1 MGMSASQ
8 ARLLSLTARQS
19 NLEFEGQ
26 QINQQRTNL
35 SNQSANYYNSLL
47 TMNVPTPPSTDDY
60 TTIQYQFVIG
70 GNEATVSQVL
80 PQDNL
85 GNYLVEYTTTLASIG
100 VQENQAYK
108 ITASA
113 NNSAQKTGKLT
124 KIDDPAHVYNAE
136 LQYYVQ
142 SFREDD
148 QHGTMTALTNKS
160 DRYNKDRLTTTY
172 YDPDGNKV
180 DATEAL
186 DGGKLKDGYTE
197 VPVTYYNKYGN
208 QVDATEALDNGE
220 LKDEYTALVDKQSDE
235 IGYSI
240 VNIQLADRASYEEA
254 LARGEFVR
262 EFQENTTDN
271 NYGNDKVQTYAASND
286 ATFSTVGSEY
296 KEAFLNAGLDI
307 NEYYQY
313 KSSTGIR
320 FAKKED
326 VEMSANNSTLS
337 IMTYAVASMKKT
349 QTTQLSG
356 VQIEFDASGRISSMT
371 DTEGNTYTM
380 TASTITDDDA
390 YEDAYNQYIYEQYV
404 YDQKQNEINAQIEI
418 LQAQDKNLELR
429 LSQLNTEH
437 NAIQTE
443 MEAVNKVLSKNI
455 ETSFKTFNG

>member
-47 TMNVPTPPSTDDY
+47 TMTVPTPPSTDDY
-60 TTIQYQFVIG
+60 TTVKYEFVIG
-70 GNEATVSQVL
+70 GNDATIKQVL

-113 NNSAQKTGKLT
+113 NNSSTKHGKL
-124 KIDDPAHVYNAE
+124 DRVPAGSTDAYDEN

-142 SFREDD
+142 TFREDD
-148 QHGTMTALTNKS
+148 THGTLTALTNES
-160 DRYNKDRLTTTY
+160 ERYDKTRLT
-172 YDPDGNKV
+172 GN
-180 DATEAL
+180 
-186 DGGKLKDGYTE
+186 
-197 VPVTYYNKYGN
+197 VTYYNKYGN
-208 QVDATEALDNGE
+208 QVEATEALDGSGD
-220 LKDEYTALVDKQSDE
+220 LKDEYTALVTKQSDE
-235 IGYSI
+235 IGYSL
-240 VNIQLADRASYEEA
+240 VNIQLADRASYNDA
-254 LARGEFVR
+254 LARGEIVNK
-262 EFQENTTDN
+262 FQENTTDN
-271 NYGNDKVQTYAASND
+271 TYGNDDVVTYAASND
-286 ATFSTVGSEY
+286 ATFSTVGAEY
-296 KEAFLNAGLDI
+296 KEAFLNSGLDI
-307 NEYYQY
+307 NEFYQY

-326 VEMSANNSTLS
+326 IERSANNSTIS
-337 IMTYAVASMKKT
+337 VMTYAVASMQNEHT
-349 QTTQLSG
+349 NTLTG
-356 VQIEFDASGRISSMT
+356 VQIEFDTTGRISSMT
-371 DTEGNTYTM
+371 DAEGNTYTM
-380 TASTITDDDA
+380 TTSTITDDDA
-390 YEDAYNQYIYEQYV
+390 YEDAYNQYIYDQYV
-404 YDQKQNEINAQIEI
+404 YDQKQNEINAHIEI

-443 MEAVNKVLSKNI
+443 MEAVQKVLSKNI
-455 ETSFKTFNG
+455 ETSFKTFNA

>member
-70 GNEATVSQVL
+70 GNEATVTQVL

-113 NNSAQKTGKLT
+113 NNSAVKTGALRDVDST
-124 KIDDPAHVYNAE
+124 DPTEVYNAE

-148 QHGTMTALTNKS
+148 QHGTLTALTNKS
-160 DRYNKDRLTTTY
+160 DRYDKTRLT
-172 YDPDGNKV
+172 GN
-180 DATEAL
+180 
-186 DGGKLKDGYTE
+186 
-197 VPVTYYNKYGN
+197 VTYYNKYGN

-220 LKDEYTALVDKQSDE
+220 LKDDYTALVDKQSDE

-240 VNIQLADRASYEEA
+240 VNIQLADRASY
-254 LARGEFVR
+254 
-262 EFQENTTDN
+262 
-271 NYGNDKVQTYAASND
+271 
-286 ATFSTVGSEY
+286 
-296 KEAFLNAGLDI
+296 
-307 NEYYQY
+307 
-313 KSSTGIR
+313 
-320 FAKKED
+320 
-326 VEMSANNSTLS
+326 
-337 IMTYAVASMKKT
+337 
-349 QTTQLSG
+349 
-356 VQIEFDASGRISSMT
+356 
-371 DTEGNTYTM
+371 
-380 TASTITDDDA
+380 
-390 YEDAYNQYIYEQYV
+390 
-404 YDQKQNEINAQIEI
+404 
-418 LQAQDKNLELR
+418 
-429 LSQLNTEH
+429 
-437 NAIQTE
+437 
-443 MEAVNKVLSKNI
+443 
-455 ETSFKTFNG
+455 

>member
-47 TMNVPTPPSTDDY
+47 TMTVPTPPSTDDY
-60 TTIQYQFVIG
+60 TTVKYEFVIG
-70 GNEATVSQVL
+70 GNDATIKQVL

-113 NNSAQKTGKLT
+113 NNSSTKHGKL
-124 KIDDPAHVYNAE
+124 DRVPAGSTDAYDEN

-142 SFREDD
+142 TFREDD
-148 QHGTMTALTNKS
+148 SHGTLTALTNES
-160 DRYNKDRLTTTY
+160 ERYDKTRLT
-172 YDPDGNKV
+172 GN
-180 DATEAL
+180 
-186 DGGKLKDGYTE
+186 
-197 VPVTYYNKYGN
+197 VTYYNKYGN
-208 QVDATEALDNGE
+208 QVEATEALDGSGD
-220 LKDEYTALVDKQSDE
+220 LKDEYTALVDKESDE
-235 IGYSI
+235 IGYSL
-240 VNIQLADRASYEEA
+240 VNIQLADRASYNAA
-254 LARGEFVR
+254 LDRGEIVNK
-262 EFQENTTDN
+262 FQENTTDN
-271 NYGNDKVQTYAASND
+271 TYGNDDVVTYAASND
-286 ATFSTVGSEY
+286 ATFSTVGAEY
-296 KEAFLNAGLDI
+296 KEAFLNSGLDI
-307 NEYYQY
+307 NEFYQY

-326 VEMSANNSTLS
+326 IERSANNSTIS
-337 IMTYAVASMKKT
+337 VMTYAVASMQNEHT
-349 QTTQLSG
+349 NTLTG
-356 VQIEFDASGRISSMT
+356 VQIEFDTTGRISSIT
-371 DTEGNTYTM
+371 DAEGNTYTM
-380 TASTITDDDA
+380 TTSTITDDDA
-390 YEDAYNQYIYEQYV
+390 YEDAYNQYIYDQYV
-404 YDQKQNEINAQIEI
+404 YDQKQNEINAHIEI

-443 MEAVNKVLSKNI
+443 MEAVQKVLSKNI
-455 ETSFKTFNG
+455 ETSFKTFNA

>member
-60 TTIQYQFVIG
+60 TTIKYEFIIG
-70 GNEATVSQVL
+70 GNTASVTQVL

-113 NNSAQKTGKLT
+113 NNSSVKTGT
-124 KIDDPAHVYNAE
+124 VTEIRDPKHTYDVDK
-136 LQYYVQ
+136 QYYVQ

-148 QHGTMTALTNKS
+148 QHGTFAAITNKS
-160 DRYNKDRLTTTY
+160 DRYDKTRLDDAGATF
-172 YDPDGNKV
+172 YDKYGHQV
-180 DATEAL
+180 DKTEAI
-186 DGGKLKDGYTE
+186 DGGELKDGYT
-197 VPVTYYNKYGN
+197 
-208 QVDATEALDNGE
+208 
-220 LKDEYTALVDKQSDE
+220 ALVNAQTDE
-235 IGYSI
+235 IKYS
-240 VNIQLADRASYEEA
+240 VVDIQLADRASYDNA
-254 LARGEFVR
+254 LTNKQIVKEFV
-262 EFQENTTDN
+262 ENTKETQN
-271 NYGNDKVQTYAASND
+271 PGTDKVQTYAASND
-286 ATFSTVGSEY
+286 AVFSTVGSEY

-337 IMTYAVASMKKT
+337 IMTYAVASMNKT

-371 DTEGNTYTM
+371 DAEGNTYTM

>member
-26 QINQQRTNL
+26 QINQQRTSL

-47 TMNVPTPPSTDDY
+47 TMTVPTPPSTDDY

-70 GNEATVSQVL
+70 GNDATVTQVL

-85 GNYLVEYTTTLASIG
+85 GNYLVEYTTNLASIG
-100 VQENQAYK
+100 VQENSAYK

-113 NNSAQKTGKLT
+113 NNSAVKTGALRDVDST
-124 KIDDPAHVYNAE
+124 DPTEVYNAE

-148 QHGTMTALTNKS
+148 QHGTLTALTNKS
-160 DRYNKDRLTTTY
+160 DRYDKTRLT
-172 YDPDGNKV
+172 GN
-180 DATEAL
+180 
-186 DGGKLKDGYTE
+186 
-197 VPVTYYNKYGN
+197 VTYYNKYGN

-271 NYGNDKVQTYAASND
+271 TYGTDKVQTYAASND

-313 KSSTGIR
+313 ESSTGIR

-337 IMTYAVASMKKT
+337 IMTYAVASLKKT

-371 DTEGNTYTM
+371 DAEGNTYTM

>member
-60 TTIQYQFVIG
+60 TTIQYQFIIG

-100 VQENQAYK
+100 VQENNAYK

-113 NNSAQKTGKLT
+113 NNSAVKTGKLRDVDST
-124 KIDDPAHVYNAE
+124 NPADVYNAD

-148 QHGTMTALTNKS
+148 QHGTLTALTNKS
-160 DRYNKDRLTTTY
+160 DRYNKDRLTGNVTY
-172 YDPDGNKV
+172 YD
-180 DATEAL
+180 
-186 DGGKLKDGYTE
+186 
-197 VPVTYYNKYGN
+197 KYGN
-208 QVDATEALDNGE
+208 QVNKNDAVDTASGE
-220 LKDEYTALVDKQSDE
+220 LKDEYTAVVDKQSDE
-235 IGYSI
+235 IGYSL
-240 VNIQLADRASYEEA
+240 VSIQLADRASYEEA
-254 LARGEFVR
+254 LARGELVK
-262 EFQENTTDN
+262 EFKENTTDN
-271 NYGNDKVQTYAASND
+271 TYGNDKVQTYSASND

-326 VEMSANNSTLS
+326 IEMSANNSTLS
-337 IMTYAVASMKKT
+337 IMTYAVASMNKT

-356 VQIEFDASGRISSMT
+356 VQIEFDSTGRISSMT
-371 DTEGNTYTM
+371 DQEGNTYTM

>member
-70 GNEATVSQVL
+70 GNEATVTQVL

-113 NNSAQKTGKLT
+113 NNSAVKTGALREV
-124 KIDDPAHVYNAE
+124 DGADPTEVYNAE

-148 QHGTMTALTNKS
+148 QHGTLTALTNKS
-160 DRYNKDRLTTTY
+160 DRYDKTRLT
-172 YDPDGNKV
+172 GN
-180 DATEAL
+180 
-186 DGGKLKDGYTE
+186 
-197 VPVTYYNKYGN
+197 VTYYNKYGN

-220 LKDEYTALVDKQSDE
+220 LKDDYTALVDKQSDE